1 MITFPNAKIN
11 IGLNILRK
19 RADEFHDIESLFYPV
34 AFFDVL
40 ELVKS
45 KDFEF
50 KSTGLGIP
58 GYSDNNLCIKAY
70 NIIKNDY
77 SIGNVKMHLHKVI
90 PMGSGLG
97 GGSSNGAFC
106 INMLNELFELN
117 IPIKKRINY
126 AAQLGSDC
134 PFFIENRSAFAT
146 GKGEILRP
154 FNVDLSGKW
163 IILVNP
169 NLHVSTAD
177 AFSGVTVDDSKT
189 DLIDNLTSPLS
200 SWKESIINKFETSVF
215 RKYPQIESLKKE
227 FYNSG
232 AVYASM
238 TGSGS
243 TIYGIFDQEPTVSF
257 NQFFTWK
264 GRL

>member
-1 MITFPNAKIN
+1 MICFPNAKVNMGLSVLDKRPDGFHNLSTCIIPIPIYDILEVTLSETFRFVNYGLKVPGIN
-11 IGLNILRK
+11 IINKTWKYLTGVFDKI
-19 RADEFHDIESLFYPV
+19 APV
-34 AFFDVL
+34 SICL
-40 ELVKS
+40 
-45 KDFEF
+45 
-50 KSTGLGIP
+50 
-58 GYSDNNLCIKAY
+58 Y
-70 NIIKNDY
+70 KN
-77 SIGNVKMHLHKVI
+77 I
-90 PMGSGLG
+90 PMGAGLG
-97 GGSSNGAFC
+97 GGSSDATFFLKM
-106 INMLNELFELN
+106 INDICKLSLSHIELMEIANL
-117 IPIKKRINY
+117 I
-126 AAQLGSDC
+126 GSDC

-189 DLIDNLTSPLS
+189 DLTDNLTSPLS

>member
-45 KDFEF
+45 KQFEF
-50 KSTGLGIP
+50 TSSGLDIP
-58 GYSDNNLCIKAY
+58 GHSANNLCIKAY

-90 PMGSGLG
+90 PMGAGLG
-97 GGSSNGAFC
+97 GGSANGAFC

-117 IPIKKRINY
+117 IPVKKRINY

-134 PFFIENRSAFAT
+134 SFFIENRSAFAT

-154 FNVDLSGKW
+154 LNVDLSGKW

-169 NLHVSTAD
+169 NIHVSTAD

-189 DLIDNLTSPLS
+189 DLIDKLTSPLS
-200 SWKESIINKFETSVF
+200 RWNESIINEFETSVF
-215 RKYPQIESLKKE
+215 KKYPQIESLKKE
-227 FYNSG
+227 LYDSG
-232 AVYASM
+232 AEYASM

-243 TIYGIFDQEPTVSF
+243 TIYGIFDQEPAVSF

-264 GRL
+264 GRF